1 MQNFNVILGIDWLGE
16 NRALIDCKARKVIF
30 RPLVG
35 EIFECKR
42 DTYSG
47 VNRVITASK
56 ARKLYQEA
64 LAVLTNVTKVNESNP
79 IFGLI
84 SWL

>member
-1 MQNFNVILGIDWLGE
+1 MQNFDVILEMDWLGE

-35 EIFECKR
+35 EIFECKG

-56 ARKLYQEA
+56 ARKLYQED
-64 LAVLTNVTKVNESNP
+64 LAVLTNLTKVNESNP
-79 IFGLI
+79 IVGLI